1 MVCFHFFAVFIDF
14 PTANDFQG
22 FQFAMHF
29 HEKGFGIVL
38 FEHHQLMGSLWMIDI
53 EQARAFSQHG
63 RGILLNQHDTIACI
77 FFYLF
82 AVEG

>member
-1 MVCFHFFAVFIDF
+1 
-14 PTANDFQG
+14 
-22 FQFAMHF
+22 
-29 HEKGFGIVL
+29 
-38 FEHHQLMGSLWMIDI
+38 MGSLWMIDI